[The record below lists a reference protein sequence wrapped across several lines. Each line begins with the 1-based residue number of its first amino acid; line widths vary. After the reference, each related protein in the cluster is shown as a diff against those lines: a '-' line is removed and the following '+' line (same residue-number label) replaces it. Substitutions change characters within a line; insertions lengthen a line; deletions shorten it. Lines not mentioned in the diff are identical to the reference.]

1 MQRIG
6 KQQPKHKI
14 GSFHEL
20 VNGNYGEKIGD
31 IWNVKT
37 IFFICDT
44 PALMVA
50 PPLIAVHEHVHNAWS
65 CLQVV
70 AICYVIWGNL
80 SFQWLLCNMKHRKPG
95 KSAVLKRV

>member
-31 IWNVKT
+31 I
-37 IFFICDT
+37 
-44 PALMVA
+44 
-50 PPLIAVHEHVHNAWS
+50 
-65 CLQVV
+65 
-70 AICYVIWGNL
+70 
-80 SFQWLLCNMKHRKPG
+80 
-95 KSAVLKRV
+95 